1 MWTIIKVDKKKLGFL
16 KSDFTK
22 ILGNGMEIYSPTFLV
37 EKVEKNKSI
46 KKKFKLFGDY
56 FFCYH
61 KNLSDIGT
69 INSLRFTR
77 GLKYFLNGF
86 QSSQSEIEEFILKCK
101 NSENKRGYL
110 TQNFFDLNIKKQ
122 YIFKNGPFKEN
133 IFKIINLH
141 KDNIRILLGNFK
153 TSIKKKDYLFLP
165 V

>member
-1 MWTIIKVDKKKLGFL
+1 MLF
-16 KSDFTK
+16 S
-22 ILGNGMEIYSPTFLV
+22 
-37 EKVEKNKSI
+37 EKEKPVI
-46 KKKFKLFGDY
+46 EEYL
-56 FFCYH
+56 FCYH
-61 KNLSDIGT
+61 PNFLIKNFLENFKYIK
-69 INSLRFTR
+69 

-101 NSENKRGYL
+101 NSENKQGYL